1 MTDSKDTDT
10 RGGPEAAREAAG
22 RLRSFG
28 EGAPIEDEPPELFR
42 LADLAASQIVAASH
56 GAYTQEQQA
65 KLADGLLEAL
75 TVLRF
80 GPLLGGDADAAK
92 AAKEKVLAI
101 VELLEMALE
110 LAGE

>member
-1 MTDSKDTDT
+1 MTDTDT
-10 RGGPEAAREAAG
+10 RSGPEAARGAAR
-22 RLRSFG
+22 RLRAIG
-28 EGAPIEDEPPELFR
+28 EGSPIEEEPPELFR

-56 GAYTQEQQA
+56 GKYTAEQQK

-80 GPLLGGDADAAK
+80 GPLLGSDPAAAEPAK
-92 AAKEKVLAI
+92 AKVLAI
-101 VELLEMALE
+101 AGLLETAIE

>member
-1 MTDSKDTDT
+1 MAADNDTDAK
-10 RGGPEAAREAAG
+10 GGADAARDAAR

-56 GAYTQEQQA
+56 GSYSQEQGA

-80 GPLLGGDADAAK
+80 GPLLGGDPDAAG
-92 AAKEKVLAI
+92 AARAKVLAI
-101 VELLEMALE
+101 VELFEMAIE

>member
-1 MTDSKDTDT
+1 MAADNDTDAKD
-10 RGGPEAAREAAG
+10 GPDAARDAAR

-56 GAYTQEQQA
+56 GSYSQDQRA

-80 GPLLGGDADAAK
+80 GPLLGGDPDAAG
-92 AAKEKVLAI
+92 AARAKVLAT
-101 VELLEMALE
+101 VELLEMAIE